1 MNIAIFTNNY
11 LPNPY
16 GVTGSV
22 ESFRQE
28 FEKRGHAVF
37 IFAPNFPEYT
47 DQNPN
52 VFRYPAIDTNLK
64 FRFPLAIPY
73 SFKMRKILKNLE
85 IDIIHSQHP
94 NLLGSAAARW
104 ARKLARRRG
113 GKKVPLVFTWHTLY
127 DHYAHFAK
135 FVPKKLAAGYM
146 IGKAARYANRADA
159 VVVPTDSIIPIL
171 RKWGVTNENI
181 FPVATGVVEEE
192 FANPDCGIIRRK
204 YNIAE
209 EDIVLI
215 LITRLTAEKNIE
227 FLFRAVKGILKKNKN
242 IKFILG
248 GGGYLLPEIEKM
260 ARQENISSQVILP
273 GVIERKDLKNYFAAG
288 DILVDAS
295 LSETQGMHLSEGMYC
310 GLPVAAVD
318 ATGIKSLVLN
328 NGNGILV
335 KEDEKEFAAAVEKL
349 IADENLRRR
358 FSEVSQKIAK
368 AQFISSVCAEKMLA
382 VYEKCLDHA
391 DI

>member
-1 MNIAIFTNNY
+1 MRIAIFTNNY

-22 ESFRQE
+22 ESFREE
-28 FEKRGHAVF
+28 FEKRGHTVF
-37 IFAPNFPEYT
+37 IFAPRFPEYA
-47 DQNPN
+47 DQNPR

-73 SFKMRKILKNLE
+73 SRKINKILKNLD
-85 IDIIHSQHP
+85 IDIVHAQHP
-94 NLLGSAAARW
+94 NLLGTAAARW
-104 ARKLARRRG
+104 A
-113 GKKVPLVFTWHTLY
+113 KKKQVSLVFTWHTRY

-146 IGKAARYANRADA
+146 MNKAARYANKADA

-171 RKWGVTNENI
+171 RKWGVTNKKI
-181 FPVATGVVEEE
+181 FPVATGVIEEE
-192 FANPDCGIIRRK
+192 FVDPDREAIRKK
-204 YNIAE
+204 YGIAE

-215 LITRLTAEKNIE
+215 LITRLTTEKNIE

-248 GGGYLLPEIEKM
+248 GGGDLLPEIEKT
-260 ARQENISSQVILP
+260 ASAENIAGQVILP

-295 LSETQGMHLSEGMYC
+295 KSETQGMHLSEGMYC
-310 GLPVAAVD
+310 GLPVVAVN
-318 ATGIKSLVLN
+318 ATGIKSLVLHK
-328 NGNGILV
+328 GNGFLV
-335 KEDEKEFAAAVEKL
+335 REDEKEFATAVEKL
-349 IADENLRRR
+349 VADKNLRGK
-358 FSEVSQKIAK
+358 FGEVSRKIAK
-368 AQFISSVCAEKMLA
+368 AQFTSGVCAEKLLA
-382 VYEKCLDHA
+382 VYEKCLNH
-391 DI
+391 

>member
-22 ESFRQE
+22 ESFRKE

-37 IFAPNFPEYT
+37 IFAPRFPEYV
-47 DQNPN
+47 DRNPN
-52 VFRYPAIDTNLK
+52 VFRYPAIETNFK

-73 SFKMRKILKNLE
+73 SFRIHKILKDLE
-85 IDIIHSQHP
+85 IDIIHAQHP

-104 ARKLARRRG
+104 ARKFTRRRG

-146 IGKAARYANRADA
+146 IKKAARYANQADA

-171 RKWGVTNENI
+171 RKWGVTNKNI
-181 FPVATGVVEEE
+181 IPVATGVIEEE
-192 FANPDCGIIRRK
+192 FENPDREVIRKK
-204 YNIAE
+204 YNISNE
-209 EDIVLI
+209 NIVLI

-227 FLFRAVKGILKKNKN
+227 FLFRAVKDILKKNKN

-248 GGGYLLPEIEKM
+248 GGGYLLPEIEKL
-260 ARQENISSQVILP
+260 AREENISAQVILP
-273 GVIERKDLKNYFAAG
+273 GVIARNELKNYFAAG

-310 GLPVAAVD
+310 GLPVVAVN
-318 ATGIKSLVLN
+318 ATGIKSLVVN
-328 NGNGILV
+328 NGNGFLV

-349 IADENLRRR
+349 IADANLRRR
-358 FSEVSQKIAK
+358 FAEVSRKIAR
-368 AQFISSVCAEKMLA
+368 AQFTSGVCAEKMLA
-382 VYEKCLDHA
+382 VYQNCLNS
-391 DI
+391 